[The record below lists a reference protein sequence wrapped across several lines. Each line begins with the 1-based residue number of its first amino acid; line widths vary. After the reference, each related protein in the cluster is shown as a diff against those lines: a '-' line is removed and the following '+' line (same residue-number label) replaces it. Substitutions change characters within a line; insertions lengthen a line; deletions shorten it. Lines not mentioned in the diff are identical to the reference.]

1 MAEGHCNRFHPCTS
15 SRNGMA
21 GSSEPLGC
29 KATQSVPVGSG
40 CAGAHSTSQ
49 EHLGDAATPQT
60 KQQETWGRG
69 QVQLRERHGKTHHL
83 RSEKMFKS
91 ANRA

>member
-1 MAEGHCNRFHPCTS
+1 
-15 SRNGMA
+15 MA

-83 RSEKMFKS
+83 RSEKMFNPPHPGTPQTT
-91 ANRA
+91 AMGRAPPGAV